1 MKRRAP
7 QSEVGSA
14 LRRRFAT
21 NVRQYRRKKGMTQI
35 ELAEAAGLGRV
46 FISQIERGC
55 FSVTLETVGA
65 LSAALD
71 ISPTHLIQ
79 PAD

>member
-1 MKRRAP
+1 
-7 QSEVGSA
+7 
-14 LRRRFAT
+14 
-21 NVRQYRRKKGMTQI
+21 MTQI

-71 ISPTHLIQ
+71 IPPTRLIQ
-79 PAD
+79 AVD